1 MFTHRHG
8 RVTSGQRLR
17 FGVFDK
23 AKTAVIHVLRGR
35 SREENE
41 AVRAFCR
48 PLALEAEFAVNKPL
62 AQ

>member
-1 MFTHRHG
+1 M
-8 RVTSGQRLR
+8 TSGQRLR